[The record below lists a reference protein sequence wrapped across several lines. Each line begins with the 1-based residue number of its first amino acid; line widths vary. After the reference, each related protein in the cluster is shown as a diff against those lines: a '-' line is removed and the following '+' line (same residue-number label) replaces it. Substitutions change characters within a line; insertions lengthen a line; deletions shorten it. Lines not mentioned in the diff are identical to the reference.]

1 MHGLS
6 APHEGEPPCL
16 FFRPFHLL
24 ISARQ
29 DRSLGYTELR
39 VSDLAKPSESE
50 QAEFLYESVGK
61 RDVEEPLKLGNGSF
75 KGKLHYIAE
84 FVPAFSVRGI
94 RFDSGPNELERAA
107 GRAKAGS
114 PDSAEG
120 GTVHGGSDDEDNV
133 AIPEG
138 ITVDHPEDEGAPG
151 ANGELGHRKTKSTDT
166 TVSARTTGSTVAEE
180 KRPEEQGVEMSKEEL
195 LKYRAYIVPSVAV
208 YMLTG
213 RIQIGRAH
221 V

>member
-75 KGKLHYIAE
+75 KGKLHYVAE
-84 FVPAFSVRGI
+84 FIPSYAVRGI
-94 RFDSGPNELERAA
+94 HFDSGPNELERAA
-107 GRAKAGS
+107 DRSKAGS
-114 PDSAEG
+114 PDSQTG
-120 GTVHGGSDDEDNV
+120 GTVHDGSDDEDNA

-138 ITVDHPEDEGAPG
+138 ITVERPEDEDGS
-151 ANGELGHRKTKSTDT
+151 GESGHRRGKSTDT
-166 TVSARTTGSTVAEE
+166 TLSARTTASTAVDE
-180 KRPEEQGVEMSKEEL
+180 KRPEEQGIEMSKEEL
-195 LKYRAYIVPSVAV
+195 LKHRAFFLV
-208 YMLTG
+208 LL
-213 RIQIGRAH
+213 AH
-221 V
+221 P